1 MGEVYEYLGCEK
13 TGESDPMRHKWGALQ
28 YWDRPSI
35 IDQKTNS
42 CLSFDL
48 QPRWNWVK
56 AFDAANAALSQRFE
70 FGEAPA

>member
-1 MGEVYEYLGCEK
+1 MGQVYEDLGYSK
-13 TGESDPMRHKWGALQ
+13 TGDRDSMIYSWGTLQ

-35 IDQKTNS
+35 IDQQTNS

-56 AFDAANAALSQRFE
+56 AFQAANAALSQRFE
-70 FGEAPA
+70 FGAAPA